1 MSKKEWVKTFLA
13 AAAAIILMVLLGDRT
28 AWFDWIQT
36 LICVGAL
43 MAGYY
48 KGPVW
53 GLAAGAGGGL
63 LQWYLVSRSTAV
75 YSSSIPAAA
84 ACMTGAFFSGCFR
97 RLGKGYAA
105 LTWLTG
111 YAAVRICIEQGFS
124 GFDFQQQMTVLVI
137 FLIVSPERIRNRSYG
152 SNGEWY
158 SKKGVLK
165 KKGFQEKKAAGESAA
180 ALAPENTAAFGPYF
194 RGRSECCEG
203 FASHTGNADKTY
215 GISLLL
221 GDTEGDFYKMRVER
235 SWKRMADQFRSLADC
250 FDDQG
255 IMMNHSFPDDMSA
268 EEWKHRF
275 LECRSVIGLQFEQI
289 GVIIEN
295 QQRNIME
302 SRDITEWYR
311 KKITESLK
319 HNGIRVKHLIVTE
332 GSGGQQ
338 EIDAVLQCRKGQHFS
353 AQKIASMMRTERKKK
368 FQPAYDCRAVLGEQ
382 AAAMHFTQKPEY
394 QVLYGVTRKF
404 RREEA
409 CSGDSFSA
417 GHIGEGQILLCLADG
432 MGTGRQAEIES
443 RMTVELLEKLLEN
456 GFSLEAAVTMTNQ
469 VLVSGKI
476 SQTPTTL
483 DLCLIDLYSGMA
495 QFLKMGAVAG
505 YLRRGTSVSAIK
517 GQTVPMGMFLW
528 KQEDLEFIIEEKLE
542 KGDMLVFMTDGVSEK
557 AGLASDEILK
567 DLISSCKTQN
577 AQEMADWLMDQLM
590 MLDDRIRDD
599 MTILTAGI
607 WRI

>member
-1 MSKKEWVKTFLA
+1 MSKKEWIKTFLA
-13 AAAAIILMVLLGDRT
+13 AAATVILMVLLGDRT
-28 AWFDWIQT
+28 VWFDWIQT
-36 LICVGAL
+36 LICIGAL

-48 KGPVW
+48 AGPVW
-53 GLAAGAGGGL
+53 GLSAGAGGGL
-63 LQWYLVSRSTAV
+63 LQWYLAGNTP
-75 YSSSIPAAA
+75 SIA
-84 ACMTGAFFSGCFR
+84 ACMAGAFFSGCFR
-97 RLGKGYAA
+97 KLGKGYAA

-111 YAAVRICIEQGFS
+111 YAAVWICIEQGFS
-124 GFDFQQQMTVLVI
+124 DFDFQQQMMVLVI
-137 FLIVSPERIRNRSYG
+137 FLIVSPERIRNRSCG
-152 SNGEWY
+152 RGRSLSGKRSVSGGKSSAGRN
-158 SKKGVLK
+158 
-165 KKGFQEKKAAGESAA
+165 AAGESAA
-180 ALAPENTAAFGPYF
+180 ALAPGK
-194 RGRSECCEG
+194 
-203 FASHTGNADKTY
+203 TGSQEPY
-215 GISLLL
+215 GIRLLL

-255 IMMNHSFPDDMSA
+255 MMMQYRFADDMSA
-268 EEWKHRF
+268 EEWKQRF

-289 GVIIEN
+289 GAIIES
-295 QQRNIME
+295 QQQNMMK
-302 SRDITEWYR
+302 SRDLTEWYR
-311 KKITESLK
+311 KKITESLRQ
-319 HNGIRVKHLIVTE
+319 NGIRIKRLMVTE
-332 GSGGQQ
+332 GAGGQQ

-353 AQKIASMMRTERKKK
+353 AQKVASMMRTERKKR

-382 AAAMHFTQKPEY
+382 ASAMHFTEKPEF
-394 QVLYGVTRKF
+394 QVLYGVTRKYKK
-404 RREEA
+404 EDT

-417 GHIGEGQILLCLADG
+417 GHIGEGQMLLCLADG
-432 MGTGRQAEIES
+432 MGTGKQAEMES

-456 GFSLEAAVTMTNQ
+456 GFPLWAAVTMTNQ
-469 VLVSGKI
+469 VLLSGKF

-505 YLRRGTSVSAIK
+505 YLKRGTSVSAIK
-517 GQTVPMGMFLW
+517 GQTVPLGMFLW
-528 KQEDLEFIIEEKLE
+528 KQEDTGYIVEEKLE
-542 KGDMLVFMTDGVSEK
+542 KGDMLIFMTDGVSEK

-567 DLISSCKTQN
+567 DLIASYKTQN